1 MRKNVI
7 VAILLTLSMATSFA
21 GGMTEL
27 KPVTSVH
34 YYKGHFGLLLNQSGM
49 INPDGCQRNEWYIL
63 PSDHP
68 NYTEMV
74 ALIMASHFKRHPL
87 AFYVDGC
94 VQGLPA
100 VVNVVSNKL

>member
-1 MRKNVI
+1 MKKNLIIAV
-7 VAILLTLSMATSFA
+7 LLALSTGMSFA
-21 GGMTEL
+21 GGNTEL
-27 KPVTSVH
+27 KAVTGLN
-34 YYKGHFGLLLNQSGM
+34 YYKGHVGLLLNQSEM
-49 INPDGCQRNEWYIL
+49 INPDSCQRVDWYIL

-87 AFYVDGC
+87 AFYVEGC

-100 VVNVVSNKL
+100 IVNVVSNKL